1 MSDSLPRWYTPV
13 SILALIWNILGLL
26 AFTAQ
31 VMITDEMIAAM
42 PAPEN
47 MLYANI
53 PLWAT
58 IAFGVAT
65 IGGTLGALMLVMK
78 KSLAL
83 PLLIVSLVGVLVQD
97 YHSFLVI
104 NVIDVYGYT
113 SLIMPAIVLVIGVM
127 LILLARKGQA
137 NGWLN

>member
-1 MSDSLPRWYTPV
+1 
-13 SILALIWNILGLL
+13 
-26 AFTAQ
+26 
-31 VMITDEMIAAM
+31 M

-53 PLWAT
+53 RFCAT

-65 IGGTLGALMLVMK
+65 IGGTLVALILVMK

-104 NVIDVYGYT
+104 NVIEVFGYT
-113 SLIMPAIVLVIGVM
+113 SLIMPAIVLVIGVL